1 MKTMTIR
8 NIPDEVAAGLKGIA
22 DKSDASM
29 NTTVVRLLTDGV
41 LPRRKKR
48 TVNDF
53 SKYCGGWS
61 QKEYD
66 KFEAAVADCERIDA
80 EAWK

>member
-8 NIPDEVAAGLKGIA
+8 
-22 DKSDASM
+22 
-29 NTTVVRLLTDGV
+29 
-41 LPRRKKR
+41 RKR
-48 TVNDF
+48 AINDF

-66 KFEAAVADCERIDA
+66 RFEAAVADCERIDA

>member
-8 NIPDEVAAGLKGIA
+8 
-22 DKSDASM
+22 
-29 NTTVVRLLTDGV
+29 
-41 LPRRKKR
+41 KKQS
-48 TVNDF
+48 VNDF

-80 EAWK
+80 EAWKACRSYDSHFDHVGGLIRLAP

>member
-53 SKYCGGWS
+53 SKYCGGSS